1 MIEKG
6 TRFGSWSYDRF
17 LFAGASGTV
26 GLVHRTAAPF
36 TIAVVKIHDGPK
48 TTASRDEFLRE
59 RKFVEDQP
67 LAGFMPEWYESGETA
82 DGTPWFVMQY
92 APRLPKK
99 LGRKELKRVIDR
111 VAAALQ
117 RLHRL
122 GRLHCD
128 VKRENIGLADG
139 IAVLLDF
146 GSLHRIAAAR
156 QHPERVGT
164 WPNMAPEVRDA
175 LLLDIRADVYSL
187 GCTFKGLC
195 HRRDRRFFE
204 SLIVRATDNDP
215 EKRPQTMA
223 AFRRALVLGQDRLEK
238 AALHARLFW
247 RSAAVVFLCVA
258 IFCGYLALHRSNARK
273 ASTQSQVLSRL
284 GELSYENGRYAEAA
298 LYLRHA
304 LATGACTNAAAL
316 YHLAELYRDGLGV
329 EQNLGK
335 YRQLA
340 EKAALL
346 DSPEAKKLLTNLD
359 ALRSKRRRN
368 PPANVENITDMRCSG
383 SCKSEDM

>member
-1 MIEKG
+1 MKQQI
-6 TRFGSWSYDRF
+6 
-17 LFAGASGTV
+17 V
-26 GLVHRTAAPF
+26 
-36 TIAVVKIHDGPK
+36 
-48 TTASRDEFLRE
+48 
-59 RKFVEDQP
+59 Q
-67 LAGFMPEWYESGETA
+67 
-82 DGTPWFVMQY
+82 
-92 APRLPKK
+92 
-99 LGRKELKRVIDR
+99 
-111 VAAALQ
+111 AAAINLQ
-117 RLHRL
+117 ICNFLSLLCLSAPLRA
-122 GRLHCD
+122 
-128 VKRENIGLADG
+128 KNSPPP
-139 IAVLLDF
+139 AVF
-146 GSLHRIAAAR
+146 RS
-156 QHPERVGT
+156 
-164 WPNMAPEVRDA
+164 
-175 LLLDIRADVYSL
+175 
-187 GCTFKGLC
+187 KGLC

-204 SLIVRATDNDP
+204 SLVVRATDPDP
-215 EKRPQTMA
+215 AKRPHTMA

-368 PPANVENITDMRCSG
+368 PPANVENITEMRCSG

>member
-1 MIEKG
+1 MRK
-6 TRFGSWSYDRF
+6 
-17 LFAGASGTV
+17 
-26 GLVHRTAAPF
+26 
-36 TIAVVKIHDGPK
+36 K
-48 TTASRDEFLRE
+48 T
-59 RKFVEDQP
+59 
-67 LAGFMPEWYESGETA
+67 
-82 DGTPWFVMQY
+82 MQY

-146 GSLHRIAAAR
+146 GSLHRI
-156 QHPERVGT
+156 
-164 WPNMAPEVRDA
+164 
-175 LLLDIRADVYSL
+175 
-187 GCTFKGLC
+187 
-195 HRRDRRFFE
+195 
-204 SLIVRATDNDP
+204 
-215 EKRPQTMA
+215 
-223 AFRRALVLGQDRLEK
+223 
-238 AALHARLFW
+238 
-247 RSAAVVFLCVA
+247 
-258 IFCGYLALHRSNARK
+258 
-273 ASTQSQVLSRL
+273 
-284 GELSYENGRYAEAA
+284 
-298 LYLRHA
+298 
-304 LATGACTNAAAL
+304 AAAL

>member
-6 TRFGSWSYDRF
+6 TLFGSWSYDRF
-17 LFAGASGTV
+17 LFGGASGTV
-26 GLVHRTAAPF
+26 GLVHLTAAPF
-36 TIAVVKIHDGPK
+36 TVAVVKIHQGPK

-82 DGTPWFVMQY
+82 DGVPWFVMQY

-99 LGRKELKRVIDR
+99 LGRRELKRVIDR

-122 GRLHCD
+122 GWLHCD

-139 IAVLLDF
+139 VAVLLDF
-146 GSLHRIAAAR
+146 GSLRRIRFAR
-156 QHPERVGT
+156 KHPERVGT
-164 WPNMAPEVRDA
+164 WTNMAPEVRDA
-175 LLLDIRADVYSL
+175 LLLDVRADVYSL

-204 SLIVRATDNDP
+204 SLIVRAIDNDP
-215 EKRPQTMA
+215 VKRPRTMA
-223 AFRRALVLGQDRLEK
+223 VFRRDLAIGQDRLET
-238 AALHARLFW
+238 AVLHARLLW
-247 RSAAVVFLCVA
+247 RSAAVVFLCAA

-273 ASTQSQVLSRL
+273 ASTQAQVFARL

-298 LYLRHA
+298 IYLQQA
-304 LATGACTNAAAL
+304 MATGACTNAAAI
-316 YHLAELYRDGLGV
+316 YHLAEMYHKGWGV
-329 EQNLGK
+329 SQDKSLSRHYAEMAAKLSNRTAKTLSTQVIQSLPNQV
-335 YRQLA
+335 YRQPDRSRQS
-340 EKAALL
+340 EKQ
-346 DSPEAKKLLTNLD
+346 
-359 ALRSKRRRN
+359 
-368 PPANVENITDMRCSG
+368 
-383 SCKSEDM
+383 

>member
-36 TIAVVKIHDGPK
+36 TVAVVKIHDGPK

-215 EKRPQTMA
+215 EKRPQTMRRDLLRLPRPSPFNRQEGQHTIA
-223 AFRRALVLGQDRLEK
+223 GSLASRRALLRERPLRRSRP
-238 AALHARLFW
+238 L
-247 RSAAVVFLCVA
+247 SAARP
-258 IFCGYLALHRSNARK
+258 GDRRLHERRGLISSGRAVSRRVGRRAESRQVPSARRE
-273 ASTQSQVLSRL
+273 SRP
-284 GELSYENGRYAEAA
+284 A
-298 LYLRHA
+298 
-304 LATGACTNAAAL
+304 
-316 YHLAELYRDGLGV
+316 
-329 EQNLGK
+329 
-335 YRQLA
+335 RQ
-340 EKAALL
+340 
-346 DSPEAKKLLTNLD
+346 
-359 ALRSKRRRN
+359 
-368 PPANVENITDMRCSG
+368 SG
-383 SCKSEDM
+383 SQKAPHEP

>member
-146 GSLHRIAAAR
+146 GSLHRIAAA
-156 QHPERVGT
+156 
-164 WPNMAPEVRDA
+164 
-175 LLLDIRADVYSL
+175 
-187 GCTFKGLC
+187 
-195 HRRDRRFFE
+195 
-204 SLIVRATDNDP
+204 
-215 EKRPQTMA
+215 
-223 AFRRALVLGQDRLEK
+223 
-238 AALHARLFW
+238 
-247 RSAAVVFLCVA
+247 
-258 IFCGYLALHRSNARK
+258 
-273 ASTQSQVLSRL
+273 
-284 GELSYENGRYAEAA
+284 
-298 LYLRHA
+298 
-304 LATGACTNAAAL
+304 L

>member
-36 TIAVVKIHDGPK
+36 TVAVVKIHDGPK

-117 RLHRL
+117 RLHR
-122 GRLHCD
+122 
-128 VKRENIGLADG
+128 
-139 IAVLLDF
+139 
-146 GSLHRIAAAR
+146 
-156 QHPERVGT
+156 
-164 WPNMAPEVRDA
+164 
-175 LLLDIRADVYSL
+175 L

-368 PPANVENITDMRCSG
+368 PPANVENITEMRCSG

>member
-6 TRFGSWSYDRF
+6 TLFGSWSYDRY
-17 LFAGASGTV
+17 LFGGASGTV
-26 GLVHRTAAPF
+26 GLVHLTAAPF
-36 TIAVVKIHDGPK
+36 TVAVVKIHQGPR

-67 LAGFMPEWYESGETA
+67 LVGFMPEWYESGETA
-82 DGTPWFVMQY
+82 DGVPWFVMQY

-99 LGRKELKRVIDR
+99 LDRRELKRVIDR

-122 GRLHCD
+122 GWLHCD

-139 IAVLLDF
+139 VAVLLDF
-146 GSLHRIAAAR
+146 GSLRRIRFAR
-156 QHPERVGT
+156 KHPERVGT

-175 LLLDIRADVYSL
+175 LLLDVRADVYSL

-195 HRRDRRFFE
+195 RRRDRRFFE

-215 EKRPQTMA
+215 VKRPQTMA
-223 AFRRALVLGQDRLEK
+223 VFRRALAIGQDRLEK
-238 AALHARLFW
+238 AALHARLLW

-258 IFCGYLALHRSNARK
+258 IYSGYHTVNLSQTRK
-273 ASTQSQVLSRL
+273 ARDRANVLSRL

-298 LYLRHA
+298 LCLQQA
-304 LATGACTNAAAL
+304 LATGACTNAAAIH
-316 YHLAELYRDGLGV
+316 HLAEMYHKGWGV
-329 EQNLGK
+329 SQDKSLSRHYAEMAARMNNRTAKTLSTQVIQSSPNQV
-335 YRQLA
+335 YRQP
-340 EKAALL
+340 
-346 DSPEAKKLLTNLD
+346 D
-359 ALRSKRRRN
+359 RSRQ
-368 PPANVENITDMRCSG
+368 
-383 SCKSEDM
+383 SERQ

>member
-1 MIEKG
+1 
-6 TRFGSWSYDRF
+6 
-17 LFAGASGTV
+17 
-26 GLVHRTAAPF
+26 
-36 TIAVVKIHDGPK
+36 
-48 TTASRDEFLRE
+48 
-59 RKFVEDQP
+59 
-67 LAGFMPEWYESGETA
+67 
-82 DGTPWFVMQY
+82 MQY

-284 GELSYENGRYAEAA
+284 GELSF
-298 LYLRHA
+298 
-304 LATGACTNAAAL
+304 
-316 YHLAELYRDGLGV
+316 
-329 EQNLGK
+329 
-335 YRQLA
+335 
-340 EKAALL
+340 
-346 DSPEAKKLLTNLD
+346 
-359 ALRSKRRRN
+359 
-368 PPANVENITDMRCSG
+368 
-383 SCKSEDM
+383 